1 MPIFLFRWKILL
13 RHTNVRAIKSD
24 IICVKFIVYW
34 RIFLAD
40 FLRINFA
47 KSRQARFAYYHVFY
61 ITFLANILQI
71 TTNFVNRFQIM
82 RWLNRRNCKLVRL
95 LSFQKVLLTFHLI
108 LQSLLLLFC
117 YFVILLIC
125 YLHPNFLFFSFIDQ
139 IFFRSIF
146 MTFKNLL
153 SQTWDFSFYR
163 SEQDAK
169 LILLRFQGSWCEFPA
184 FLYD

>member
-1 MPIFLFRWKILL
+1 MPIFLFRWKIIL

-24 IICVKFIVYW
+24 IICVKFLVYW

-47 KSRQARFAYYHVFY
+47 KNRQARFAYYHIFY
-61 ITFLANILQI
+61 ITFLTNILHI

-82 RWLNRRNCKLVRL
+82 RWLNRRNRKLVRL

-125 YLHPNFLFFSFIDQ
+125 YLHPTFYSFLLLTKYFFAQS
-139 IFFRSIF
+139 
-146 MTFKNLL
+146 L
-153 SQTWDFSFYR
+153 W
-163 SEQDAK
+163 
-169 LILLRFQGSWCEFPA
+169 LLRIF
-184 FLYD
+184 